1 MCSRSL
7 PAPELLCPHLL
18 QSFISLHFHITVHH
32 EGSQSR
38 NSNEAAAWRQELV
51 HRPWKD
57 AAYWLAPHGLLSLLS
72 YRTQE
77 HQPRGDGTTKD
88 GLGLH
93 QSPIKEIPYRL
104 VYSPISQRYL
114 LN

>member
-1 MCSRSL
+1 MQR
-7 PAPELLCPHLL
+7 P
-18 QSFISLHFHITVHH
+18 Q
-32 EGSQSR
+32 R
-38 NSNEAAAWRQELV
+38 NAAS
-51 HRPWKD
+51 
-57 AAYWLAPHGLLSLLS
+57 WLAPHGLLSLLS

-88 GLGLH
+88 GLDLH
-93 QSPIKEIPYRL
+93 QSPVKEIPYRL